1 MKLVSQNKKKD
12 NTGLTVMKAV
22 LSHFFETKT
31 FEKGAALSYYAVFSF
46 LPIII
51 IVISVSGLF
60 FGEQAVKGEIF
71 LEIKGVLGKDIAEQI
86 QQFLKNQYR
95 YGSNVAMTIIGLITL
110 VLSATAVFYQ
120 LQNSLNDIWL
130 IKSKPK
136 SNVIKYFTSQF
147 ISFLII
153 ITTGFILLASITLN
167 SFFYKFAEKFNQ
179 SAYFSKVY
187 FLFELFISLVFVSF
201 LFTLMFKYLGDAIV
215 RWKAALAGGIFT
227 AILFSIGKLLFSI
240 YFGNSNT
247 LTTFGSAS
255 VIALLLVWIYY
266 TAQIIYLG
274 ASFTYVWSEMKEYPI
289 LPDEDA
295 VNIVLK
301 EINRKK

>member
-1 MKLVSQNKKKD
+1 MKLEKEDIKE
-12 NTGLTVMKAV
+12 NTTWLILFRSV

-51 IVISVSGLF
+51 IIISVSGLF

-71 LEIKGVLGKDIAEQI
+71 LEIKGVLGKEIAEQI

-95 YGSNVAMTIIGLITL
+95 YGANIAMTVIGAITL
-110 VLSATAVFYQ
+110 ILSATAVFYQ
-120 LQNSLNDIWL
+120 LQTSLNDIWL

-136 SNVIKYFTSQF
+136 SNILKYFTSQF

-153 ITTGFILLASITLN
+153 ITTGFILLASITIN
-167 SFFYKFAEKFNQ
+167 SFIYKFAEKFNQ
-179 SAYFSKVY
+179 SAYFSKLY
-187 FLFELFISLVFVSF
+187 FLFELSISLVFVSF

-274 ASFTYVWSEMKEYPI
+274 ASFTYVWSRMKGYPI

-301 EINRKK
+301 EVNRNK